1 MANKIQIK
9 RGLESNINKSN
20 LLQGELAVTT
30 DSNKLY
36 VGTSKGPIQL
46 NKDDE
51 SLVIID
57 YYETDESK
65 KEKIKSLFIKED
77 GAPSEHQLVKPC
89 ILLAPTVE
97 PTSTTS
103 IYTKGQWIC
112 AFGDTES
119 NLINE
124 LTNERAITKYN
135 LIFMT
140 MDMGLNLIYNVS
152 EDTITY
158 TWMENALEAT
168 YNKITKIG
176 TPETI
181 NDKHYPSEKAVYD
194 YVNEKVV
201 QSDYNQITY
210 SRFNVN
216 TDITNKDIVLV
227 DSDGGLFKTLKG
239 LNLGINNPKTLV
251 ENLDS
256 SLGITVSKS
265 ENSDIIFNMKKG
277 SVSTPMIRVLLSDT
291 GYTFDPNYPNVI
303 KFTDKFV
310 PNYISSSNT
319 SFLDYLL
326 IKNEKTLFL
335 SDKENL
341 SNKIKVLGGCDKDI
355 SNDYYIGAK
364 DILDIMS
371 GTYLDQDSN
380 TTLLTENSIDFTTLS
395 PGRYKF
401 KASNPTDGYLRF
413 VLYLKESTA
422 GSLPYDSYI
431 SGRDINNRDINNMG
445 IVIDD
450 SISGNANTDR
460 SEFTMYVT
468 RSYSPDLPDGTLF
481 AYILLDHSNITEP
494 NQVLGFFKQTEGNY
508 SQVAHWNNM
517 YAETASL
524 TGLDQQ
530 APSEYVLSDEDRKY
544 AKITDIYDISFA
556 KDTGWITST
565 VSQSNGVCTY
575 NAPHAGGELQM
586 RKVGKIVYLNL
597 ALRLNLMPDTTQSDQ
612 YLLTLNE
619 KYRPT
624 QKIYFTTVI
633 TCNGDLQFNELCTVT
648 ISPNG
653 KVELPNYVEIA
664 RKQIEIGGSE
674 LYLNHL
680 VSYPV

>member
-77 GAPSEHQLVKPC
+77 GSPSEHQLVKPC

-119 NLINE
+119 NLISE

-194 YVNEKVV
+194 YVNEKAV
-201 QSDYNQITY
+201 
-210 SRFNVN
+210 
-216 TDITNKDIVLV
+216 
-227 DSDGGLFKTLKG
+227 
-239 LNLGINNPKTLV
+239 
-251 ENLDS
+251 
-256 SLGITVSKS
+256 
-265 ENSDIIFNMKKG
+265 
-277 SVSTPMIRVLLSDT
+277 
-291 GYTFDPNYPNVI
+291 
-303 KFTDKFV
+303 
-310 PNYISSSNT
+310 
-319 SFLDYLL
+319 
-326 IKNEKTLFL
+326 
-335 SDKENL
+335 
-341 SNKIKVLGGCDKDI
+341 
-355 SNDYYIGAK
+355 
-364 DILDIMS
+364 
-371 GTYLDQDSN
+371 
-380 TTLLTENSIDFTTLS
+380 
-395 PGRYKF
+395 
-401 KASNPTDGYLRF
+401 
-413 VLYLKESTA
+413 
-422 GSLPYDSYI
+422 
-431 SGRDINNRDINNMG
+431 
-445 IVIDD
+445 
-450 SISGNANTDR
+450 
-460 SEFTMYVT
+460 
-468 RSYSPDLPDGTLF
+468 
-481 AYILLDHSNITEP
+481 
-494 NQVLGFFKQTEGNY
+494 
-508 SQVAHWNNM
+508 
-517 YAETASL
+517 
-524 TGLDQQ
+524 
-530 APSEYVLSDEDRKY
+530 
-544 AKITDIYDISFA
+544 A
-556 KDTGWITST
+556 KDTGWITCTT
-565 VSQSNGVCTY
+565 VSSNGVGTI
-575 NAPHAGGELQM
+575 NPGNTGGSLQV
-586 RKVGKIVYLNL
+586 RKVGKVVYLNL
-597 ALRLNLMPDTTQSDQ
+597 ALSLDLIPDTATANQ

-624 QKIYFTTVI
+624 QTIYFTTLL
-633 TCNGDLQFNELCTVT
+633 TSKEDSQFNQLCTVT

-664 RKQIEIGGSE
+664 RKQVEVGSSA